1 MILEGLVTTLDA
13 DGTPHLAPMGPTVEG
28 PDFASFVLRPFA
40 TSHTGQNLARTRQG
54 VLHITDDALLL
65 AKAAI
70 GRAAIPPHRPAVAID
85 GAVLLDHCRALEF
98 RITTMDD
105 SAQRWHMTATV
116 VHSHRGRDWFGF
128 HRARHAVL
136 EAAILATRFHLLPA
150 DEVAREF
157 ARLKV
162 IVDKTAGPAEL
173 EAFALLDAAR
183 CER

>member
-1 MILEGLVTTLDA
+1 
-13 DGTPHLAPMGPTVEG
+13 
-28 PDFASFVLRPFA
+28 
-40 TSHTGQNLARTRQG
+40 
-54 VLHITDDALLL
+54 
-65 AKAAI
+65 
-70 GRAAIPPHRPAVAID
+70 
-85 GAVLLDHCRALEF
+85 
-98 RITTMDD
+98 
-105 SAQRWHMTATV
+105 

-150 DEVAREF
+150 DEIAREF